1 MSDDDRESWY
11 DDEAGP
17 LVRLYAVTRGRSGG
31 ARHPLDM
38 LTLVVNAGVGVQPRR
53 PEPEYARILVL
64 TRTAQSVAELAAQL
78 NLPLTSTKILVG
90 DLIDDGLLK
99 HRSPEPAHETP
110 ARDNT
115 QLLRA
120 VLKGI
125 QAI

>member
-1 MSDDDRESWY
+1 MNDERESWY

-31 ARHPLDM
+31 ARHKLDM
-38 LTLVVNAGVGVQPRR
+38 LTLVVNASVGMQPRR
-53 PEPEYARILVL
+53 PEPEYARILQMSHS
-64 TRTAQSVAELAAQL
+64 AISVAEVSAAL
-78 NLPLTSTKILVG
+78 NLPLTSTKILIG

-99 HRSPEPAHETP
+99 FRSPDPAPEAA
-110 ARDNT
+110 ARNT

>member
-1 MSDDDRESWY
+1 MNDPRESWY
-11 DDEAGP
+11 DEDAGP

-31 ARHPLDM
+31 ARHKLDM

-53 PEPEYARILVL
+53 PEPEYARILWL
-64 TRTAQSVAELAAQL
+64 SRSALSVAELAAQL

-99 HRSPEPAHETP
+99 YRSPEPVQESP
-110 ARDNT
+110 ARNT